1 MKLKKLAAFAVTV
14 LMAISSLGITAF
26 ATDPIGTDPIKLTDG
41 KKTSASIPYDKSAN
55 SYNASDYF
63 NNGANYVDFE
73 YTAASDGTLSITFDV
88 AINDS
93 DMKLYN
99 SDKQQVN
106 IDTHETKT
114 GRYYN
119 FGHGNCTWDES
130 AGLYSAVFKFKVTKG
145 TYYIRINRDIQGKIG
160 DHGKGGTGR
169 VHITAEMDLPKAPTN
184 IKLTSISGTSIKFSW
199 TEPKGCTSYD
209 LRYRESGAEKWTIKK
224 NINDNNVTV
233 SGLKASKTY
242 EYQMRSYSGK
252 TVGNWGKT
260 GKFKTSGA
268 AYSGK
273 LGVPSAKSVTIE
285 WNAVENAAS
294 YEITYKVGNG
304 DWTTKSVSSNSYT
317 INVSSG
323 KTYTYA
329 IRAVNGS
336 NKGEWSAS
344 KTINT

>member
-14 LMAISSLGITAF
+14 IMAISALSITAF
-26 ATDPIGTDPIKLTDG
+26 AADPIGTDPTTLTYG
-41 KKTSASIPYDKSAN
+41 KKTSASVPYDKSN
-55 SYNASDYF
+55 DF
-63 NNGANYVDFE
+63 DNGANYADFK
-73 YTAASDGTLSITFDV
+73 YTAAADGTLSITFDI
-88 AINDS
+88 AAERFSI
-93 DMKLYN
+93 KLYN
-99 SDKQQVN
+99 ADKQEVKPDN
-106 IDTHETKT
+106 VDTKT
-114 GRYYN
+114 GSYN
-119 FGHGNCTWDES
+119 EGRDLGKWSKD
-130 AGLYSAVFKFKVTKG
+130 AGLYSGVFKYKLKKG
-145 TYYIRINRDIQGKIG
+145 TYYIRIKRDFDLTWDGRLYS
-160 DHGKGGTGR
+160 DGGGNGGGR
-169 VHITAEMDLPKAPTN
+169 VHITCEMDLPKAPTN
-184 IKLTSISGTSIKFSW
+184 IKLESISGTSVKFSW

-209 LRYRESGAEKWTIKK
+209 LRYRESGTEKWTIKK

-233 SGLKASKTY
+233 SNLKASATY

-252 TVGNWGKT
+252 TVGNWGKK

-304 DWTTKSVSSNSYT
+304 EWTTKSVSSNSYT
-317 INVSSG
+317 INVSAG

-329 IRAVNGS
+329 IRAVNGK

>member
-1 MKLKKLAAFAVTV
+1 MKFKKLAAFAVTV

-26 ATDPIGTDPIKLTDG
+26 ATDPIGTDPIQLSDG
-41 KKTSASIPYDKSAN
+41 EKASATRPLDKSAKT
-55 SYNASDYF
+55 YNVSDYYD
-63 NNGANYVDFE
+63 NGANYVDFE
-73 YTAASDGTLSITFDV
+73 YTAASDGTLSIKVDV
-88 AINDS
+88 AMDAFYFRVY
-93 DMKLYN
+93 D
-99 SDKQQVN
+99 SDKQQVS
-106 IDTHETKT
+106 IDESNSTS
-114 GRYYN
+114 GRFYKSLN
-119 FGHGNCTWDES
+119 NKGTWDES
-130 AGLYSAVFKFKVTKG
+130 AGLYSGTFKCKVKKG
-145 TYYIRINRDIQGKIG
+145 TYYIRISRDMEGTKFNNS
-160 DHGKGGTGR
+160 KGGGR